1 MSTVDCSMRPAG
13 GWPFTVC
20 PAGPREAWG
29 VWYLC
34 LGCTEEAE
42 ACWRGCC
49 FAVSLHCYVLLEV
62 VSSPKTGGTLL
73 SLGFHQHL
81 LAHPCRL
88 LFLIIR
94 PETKRLPVGRLTGLQ
109 MHGWLGSATKS
120 GPGYQAA
127 LVRQQWLL
135 FSVSDYL
142 PPIIASQTNTWLGI
156 SATPGSGG
164 TS

>member
-1 MSTVDCSMRPAG
+1 MSTVGCSLTAG

-20 PAGPREAWG
+20 PAGLREARG

-34 LGCTEEAE
+34 LGCTEEVE

-88 LFLIIR
+88 PLLTIR
-94 PETKRLPVGRLTGLQ
+94 PEAKRLPVGR
-109 MHGWLGSATKS
+109 
-120 GPGYQAA
+120 
-127 LVRQQWLL
+127 
-135 FSVSDYL
+135 
-142 PPIIASQTNTWLGI
+142 
-156 SATPGSGG
+156 
-164 TS
+164 